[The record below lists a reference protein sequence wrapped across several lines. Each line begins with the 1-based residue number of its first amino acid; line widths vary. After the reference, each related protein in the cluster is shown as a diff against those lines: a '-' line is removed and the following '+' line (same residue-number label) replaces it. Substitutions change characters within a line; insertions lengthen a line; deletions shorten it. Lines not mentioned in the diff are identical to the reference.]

1 MLKPQLI
8 LCKLH
13 TNQDICPRKILNGS
27 LFERTFVIPNVDR
40 NSQCSQFVHVGLG
53 KLIVGIRI
61 SKDCHLV
68 AK

>member
-1 MLKPQLI
+1 MA
-8 LCKLH
+8 
-13 TNQDICPRKILNGS
+13 